1 MKYNNLNSLAIK
13 SARYFDNPSNPEV
26 KENRKYAEQLLDLLK
41 KEDRDERINDM
52 NQLGEKIKIYES
64 TLARAEK
71 LRLEELVPAVK
82 FCLSIFYRTQQQP
95 IIRDIPHDHPAFQ
108 SKSL

>member
-1 MKYNNLNSLAIK
+1 MATVVLIVRILPDSPETDLESIK
-13 SARYFDNPSNPEV
+13 NEARKS
-26 KENRKYAEQLLDLLK
+26 LK